1 MERPEPLTEPPYLK
15 GLKLRKELLHTRGR
29 PVSWIHVRAIGTRP
43 LRVSKALWEHNVMD
57 NSLDKYL
64 EFLHSNGPE
73 YSLGRCLESLHS
85 NGPEYS
91 QPIAAV

>member
-29 PVSWIHVRAIGTRP
+29 PVFWIHARASGMPQR
-43 LRVSKALWEHNVMD
+43 RVSQALWVH

-64 EFLHSNGPE
+64 ELLHLNGLE
-73 YSLGRCLESLHS
+73 YSLGRCLESMRS

-91 QPIAAV
+91 QPSVAV

>member
-1 MERPEPLTEPPYLK
+1 MPP
-15 GLKLRKELLHTRGR
+15 R
-29 PVSWIHVRAIGTRP
+29 
-43 LRVSKALWEHNVMD
+43 RVSKALWEH

-91 QPIAAV
+91 QPSVAV